1 MIAGAR
7 NAFIGVTTRYR
18 LPAGWHP
25 VLKRFVA
32 LRALNPAGGMNPDE
46 HLIVSRLGAGAYSYL
61 STSGA
66 AILM

>member
-7 NAFIGVTTRYR
+7 NAFIGEITRYR

-46 HLIVSRLGAGAYSYL
+46 HLIGARLGA
-61 STSGA
+61 
-66 AILM
+66 